1 MVYSYSLYR
10 SKITVHICSNTFVLS
25 IKCVK
30 RLKEESSFVISPNVK
45 HLYCALN
52 FIDEFRLLL
61 TLPLLVS
68 QLYGQLLS
76 GAPASHSGPWAVTPE
91 AEVRSASPQTLLTL
105 GDGDQHLN
113 KVVLTRA
120 GQY

>member
-1 MVYSYSLYR
+1 M
-10 SKITVHICSNTFVLS
+10 
-25 IKCVK
+25 
-30 RLKEESSFVISPNVK
+30 K

-52 FIDEFRLLL
+52 FIDKFRLLL

-113 KVVLTRA
+113 KVVLRRA
-120 GQY
+120 GQYG